1 MSWIEV
7 TYHLRGAPED
17 AEARARAIAIEQSIE
32 MPPEAVDDPF
42 VLGEIL
48 GRVVAVEPR
57 GNGLHAIRILLAA
70 ATVGDDAGQL
80 LNMLFGNSSLHDDLT
95 LADFTLPPELR
106 AALGD
111 GPQIGLDG
119 LRQRVGAGARAL
131 TCSALKPQG
140 LPPAELARL
149 AEAFALGGIDYIK
162 DDHGLATQAYSP
174 FPQRIAACAAAVR
187 RAIARIGHPTRY
199 APSLSGSLDA
209 VREQLRIMAE
219 EGLDTAIVAPAILG
233 LSNVQALRRDY
244 PQIAFL
250 AHPSLAGA
258 ARIDPACLTKLW
270 RLAGVDAVIFPN
282 HGGRFG
288 YSAETCRRIAEAALA
303 TERGQA
309 ASAPV
314 PAGGMSVARVPEIL
328 DFYGRDV
335 MLLIGGNLLA
345 EGDRL
350 SEATAEFV
358 AQVHRHSQ
366 AQAQARTESHV

>member
-7 TYHLRGAPED
+7 TYHLRGSPED
-17 AEARARAIAIEQSIE
+17 AQARARTIAVEQSIE

-48 GRVVAVEPR
+48 GRVVAVEPKGSGR
-57 GNGLHAIRILLAA
+57 HAIRILLSA

-80 LNMLFGNSSLHDDLT
+80 LNMLFGNSSLHDDLA
-95 LADFTLPPELR
+95 LADFALPPEAR
-106 AALGD
+106 AGFGD
-111 GPQIGLDG
+111 GPQIGLGG
-119 LRQRVGAGARAL
+119 LRRRVNAAGRAL

-140 LPPAELARL
+140 LPPEALARL
-149 AEAFALGGIDYIK
+149 AEAFALGGIDYVK

-174 FPQRIAACAAAVR
+174 FPQRVVACTAAVR
-187 RAIARIGHPTRY
+187 RATARTGHPTRY
-199 APSLSGSLDA
+199 VPSLSGSLDA
-209 VREQLRIMAE
+209 VREQLRIIVE
-219 EGLDTAIVAPAILG
+219 EGLDTAMVAPAILG
-233 LSNVQALRRDY
+233 LANVQQLRRDC
-244 PQIAFL
+244 PDIALL

-258 ARIDPACLTKLW
+258 VRIDPACLTKLW

-288 YSAETCRRIAEAALA
+288 YSAQTCERIAQAALA
-303 TERGQA
+303 PEPGLA
-309 ASAPV
+309 AIAPV
-314 PAGGMSVARVPEIL
+314 PAGGMSVARVPEML

-350 SEATAEFV
+350 SEATASFV
-358 AQVHRHSQ
+358 ATVHQHSQ
-366 AQAQARTESHV
+366 AQALAKTHA

>member
-7 TYHLRGAPED
+7 TYHLRGSSED
-17 AEARARAIAIEQSIE
+17 AAARARAIAVEQSVE
-32 MPPEAVDDPF
+32 MPPEAIDDPF

-48 GRVVAVEPR
+48 GRVVAVEPLG
-57 GNGLHAIRILLAA
+57 GNVQAIRILLSA

-95 LADFTLPPELR
+95 LTDFDLPPELR

-119 LRQRVGAGARAL
+119 LRQRVGAEARAL

-140 LPPAELARL
+140 LPPEELARL
-149 AEAFALGGIDYIK
+149 AEAFALGGIDYVK

-174 FPQRIAACAAAVR
+174 FAQRVSACAAAVR
-187 RAIARIGHPTRY
+187 RAAVRTGHPTRY

-209 VREQLRIMAE
+209 VRTQLHVIKE
-219 EGLDTAIVAPAILG
+219 EGLDTAMVAPAILG
-233 LSNVQALRRDY
+233 LANVQQLRRDY
-244 PQIAFL
+244 PDIGFL

-288 YSAETCRRIAEAALA
+288 YSSETCGRIAQAALVPEPGLAA
-303 TERGQA
+303 T
-309 ASAPV
+309 APV
-314 PAGGMSVARVPEIL
+314 PAGGMSVTRVPEML

-350 SEATAEFV
+350 SQATAEFV
-358 AQVHRHSQ
+358 ATVHRHSQ
-366 AQAQARTESHV
+366 AQAPADTHA

>member
-7 TYHLRGAPED
+7 TYHLRGSPED
-17 AEARARAIAIEQSIE
+17 ARARARAIAVEQSIE
-32 MPPEAVDDPF
+32 MPPEAVDDPY

-48 GRVVAVEPR
+48 GRVAAVEPK
-57 GNGLHAIRILLAA
+57 GDGLHAIRILLSA

-95 LADFTLPPELR
+95 LADFALPPELR
-106 AALGD
+106 AAFGD

-119 LRQRVGAGARAL
+119 LRQRVNAAGRAL

-140 LPPAELARL
+140 LPPEELARL
-149 AEAFALGGIDYIK
+149 AEAFALGGIDYVK
-162 DDHGLATQAYSP
+162 DDHGLARQAYSP
-174 FPQRIAACAAAVR
+174 FPQRVAACAAAVR
-187 RAIARIGHPTRY
+187 RATVRTGHPTRY
-199 APSLSGSLDA
+199 VPSLSGSLDV
-209 VREQLRIMAE
+209 VREQLRIIGE
-219 EGLDTAIVAPAILG
+219 EGLDAAMVAPAILG
-233 LSNVQALRRDY
+233 LANVQQLRRDH
-244 PQIAFL
+244 PDIAFL

-270 RLAGVDAVIFPN
+270 RLAGADAVIFPN

-288 YSAETCRRIAEAALA
+288 YSGETCRRIAEAALA
-303 TERGQA
+303 PEPGLATI
-309 ASAPV
+309 APV
-314 PAGGMSVARVPEIL
+314 PAGGMSVARVPEML

-350 SEATAEFV
+350 SETTAEFV
-358 AQVHRHSQ
+358 AQVHQHSQ
-366 AQAQARTESHV
+366 AEARAESHV

>member
-7 TYHLRGAPED
+7 TYHLRSAAGE
-17 AEARARAIAIEQSIE
+17 AEARARAIAVEQSIE

-48 GRVVAVEPR
+48 GRVVTIEPQG
-57 GNGLHAIRILLAA
+57 GNVHAIRILLAA
-70 ATVGDDAGQL
+70 ETVGDDAGQL

-95 LADFTLPPELR
+95 LADFVLPPGLR
-106 AALGD
+106 AAFGD
-111 GPQIGLDG
+111 GPQIGLGG
-119 LRQRVGAGARAL
+119 LRQRVGAAGRAL

-140 LPPAELARL
+140 LPPEQLARL
-149 AEAFALGGIDYIK
+149 AEAFALGRIDYVK

-174 FPQRIAACAAAVR
+174 FSQRVVACAAAVR
-187 RAIARIGHPTRY
+187 RAASHTGHPTRY
-199 APSLSGSLDA
+199 VPSLSGSLDA
-209 VREQLRIMAE
+209 VREQLRILGE
-219 EGLDTAIVAPAILG
+219 EGLDTAMVAPAILG
-233 LSNVQALRRDY
+233 LANVQQLRRDH
-244 PQIAFL
+244 PDIAFL

-258 ARIDPACLTKLW
+258 ARIDPACLTRLW

-288 YSAETCRRIAEAALA
+288 YSADMCRRIAEAALA
-303 TERGQA
+303 PAPGLA
-309 ASAPV
+309 AAAPV
-314 PAGGMSVARVPEIL
+314 PAGGMSVARVPEML

-358 AQVHRHSQ
+358 AKVHHHSR
-366 AQAQARTESHV
+366 AETRTESHV

>member
-7 TYHLRGAPED
+7 TYHLRGSPEE
-17 AEARARAIAIEQSIE
+17 AQARARAISVEQSIE

-48 GRVVAVEPR
+48 GRVIAVEPK
-57 GNGLHAIRILLAA
+57 GSGLHAIRILLSA

-95 LADFTLPPELR
+95 LADVTLPPELR
-106 AALGD
+106 AGFGD

-119 LRQRVGAGARAL
+119 LRERVRATGRAL

-149 AEAFALGGIDYIK
+149 AEAFALGGIDYVK

-174 FPQRIAACAAAVR
+174 FPQRAAACAAAVR
-187 RAIARIGHPTRY
+187 RANAQTGHPTRY
-199 APSLSGSLDA
+199 VPSLSGSLDV
-209 VREQLRIMAE
+209 VREQLRIIGE
-219 EGLDTAIVAPAILG
+219 EGLDTAMVAPAILG
-233 LSNVQALRRDY
+233 LANVQQLRRDY
-244 PQIAFL
+244 PDIAFL

-258 ARIDPACLTKLW
+258 ARIDPACLARLW
-270 RLAGVDAVIFPN
+270 RLAGIDAVIFPN

-288 YSAETCRRIAEAALA
+288 YSAETCRRIAQAALA
-303 TERGQA
+303 PEPGLA
-309 ASAPV
+309 AIAPV
-314 PAGGMSVARVPEIL
+314 PAGGMSVARVPEML

-350 SEATAEFV
+350 SEATAAFV
-358 AQVHRHSQ
+358 ATVHQHSQ
-366 AQAQARTESHV
+366 AQALAQTHA

>member
-7 TYHLRGAPED
+7 TYHLRGSAAD
-17 AEARARAIAIEQSIE
+17 AEARARVIAVEQSIE
-32 MPPEAVDDPF
+32 MPPEAVDDAF

-57 GNGLHAIRILLAA
+57 SDSLQAIRIRLSA

-95 LADFTLPPELR
+95 LAEVVVPPDLR

-111 GPQIGLDG
+111 GPQVGLDG
-119 LRQRVGAGARAL
+119 LRRRVGAQARAL

-140 LPPAELARL
+140 LPSEDLARL
-149 AEAFALGGIDYIK
+149 AEAFALGGIDYVK

-174 FPQRIAACAAAVR
+174 FPQRISACAAAVR
-187 RAIARIGHPTRY
+187 RATARTGHPTRY
-199 APSLSGSLDA
+199 VPSLSGSLDA
-209 VREQLRIMAE
+209 VREQVRVITE
-219 EGLDTAIVAPAILG
+219 EGLDTAMVAPAILG
-233 LSNVQALRRDY
+233 LSNVQQLRRDY
-244 PQIAFL
+244 PDIAFL
-250 AHPSLAGA
+250 AHPSLAGV
-258 ARIDPACLTKLW
+258 ARIDPACLTTLW
-270 RLAGVDAVIFPN
+270 RLAGIDAVIFPN

-288 YSAETCRRIAEAALA
+288 YSEETCRRIAQAALVP
-303 TERGQA
+303 TPGLA
-309 ASAPV
+309 AIAPM
-314 PAGGMSVARVPEIL
+314 PAGGMSVARVPEML

-350 SEATAEFV
+350 SEATAAF
-358 AQVHRHSQ
+358 AATVHQHSQ
-366 AQAQARTESHV
+366 AQAQAPAESHA

>member
-7 TYHLRGAPED
+7 TYHLRGSAAD
-17 AEARARAIAIEQSIE
+17 AEARARVIAVEQSIE
-32 MPPEAVDDPF
+32 MPPEAVDDAF

-57 GNGLHAIRILLAA
+57 SDSLQAIRIRLSA

-95 LADFTLPPELR
+95 LAEVVVPPDLR

-111 GPQIGLDG
+111 GPQVGLDG
-119 LRQRVGAGARAL
+119 LRRRVGAQARAL

-140 LPPAELARL
+140 LPSEDLARL
-149 AEAFALGGIDYIK
+149 AEAFALGGIDYVK

-174 FPQRIAACAAAVR
+174 FPQRVSACAAAVR
-187 RAIARIGHPTRY
+187 RATARTGHPTRY
-199 APSLSGSLDA
+199 VPSLSGSLDA
-209 VREQLRIMAE
+209 VRTQLRVITE
-219 EGLDTAIVAPAILG
+219 EGLDTAMVAPAILG
-233 LSNVQALRRDY
+233 LSNVQQLRRDY
-244 PQIAFL
+244 PDIALL

-258 ARIDPACLTKLW
+258 ARIDPACLTTLW
-270 RLAGVDAVIFPN
+270 RLAGIDAVIFPN

-288 YSAETCRRIAEAALA
+288 YSEETCRRIAQAALVP
-303 TERGQA
+303 TPGLA
-309 ASAPV
+309 AIAPV
-314 PAGGMSVARVPEIL
+314 PAGGMSVARVPEML

-335 MLLIGGNLLA
+335 MLLIGGSLLA

-350 SEATAEFV
+350 NEATAAFV
-358 AQVHRHSQ
+358 ATVHQHSQ
-366 AQAQARTESHV
+366 TQAPAETHA

>member
-7 TYHLRGAPED
+7 TYHLRGSPEE
-17 AEARARAIAIEQSIE
+17 AEARARAIAVEQSIE

-48 GRVVAVEPR
+48 GRVVAVEPK
-57 GNGLHAIRILLAA
+57 GSGLHAFRILLSA

-95 LADFTLPPELR
+95 LADFALPPDLR
-106 AALGD
+106 AAFGD
-111 GPQIGLDG
+111 GPQWGLDG
-119 LRQRVGAGARAL
+119 LRRRVGATGRAL

-140 LPPAELARL
+140 LPPQELARL
-149 AEAFALGGIDYIK
+149 AEAFGLGGIDYVK
-162 DDHGLATQAYSP
+162 DDHGLATQTYSP
-174 FPQRIAACAAAVR
+174 FAHRVAACAAAVR
-187 RAIARIGHPTRY
+187 RAVAQTGHPTRY
-199 APSLSGSLDA
+199 VPSLSGSLDA
-209 VREQLRIMAE
+209 VREQLRIIKE
-219 EGLDTAIVAPAILG
+219 EGLDTAMVAPAILG
-233 LSNVQALRRDY
+233 LSNVQQLRRDY
-244 PQIAFL
+244 PYIAFL

-258 ARIDPACLTKLW
+258 ARIDPACLARLW

-288 YSAETCRRIAEAALA
+288 YSTQTCRRIAEAALA
-303 TERGQA
+303 PEPGL
-309 ASAPV
+309 SPIAPV
-314 PAGGMSVARVPEIL
+314 PAGGMSVARVPEML

-366 AQAQARTESHV
+366 AQVRAESHV

>member
-7 TYHLRGAPED
+7 TYHLRGAAAD
-17 AEARARAIAIEQSIE
+17 AEARARAIAVEQSIE
-32 MPPEAVDDPF
+32 MPPDAVDDPF

-57 GNGLHAIRILLAA
+57 SDGLQAIRIRLSA
-70 ATVGDDAGQL
+70 ATVGGDAGQL

-95 LADFTLPPELR
+95 LAEIAVPPELR
-106 AALGD
+106 AALRG
-111 GPQIGLDG
+111 GSQIGLDG
-119 LRQRVGAGARAL
+119 LRERVGAKARAL

-140 LPPAELARL
+140 LPAKELARL
-149 AEAFALGGIDYIK
+149 AEAFALGSIDYVK

-174 FPQRIAACAAAVR
+174 FPQRVSACAAAMR
-187 RAIARIGHPTRY
+187 RAVARTGHATRY
-199 APSLSGSLDA
+199 VPSLSGSLDA
-209 VREQLRIMAE
+209 VREQLHIICE
-219 EGLDTAIVAPAILG
+219 EGLDTAMVAPAILG
-233 LSNVQALRRDY
+233 LANVQQIRRDY
-244 PQIAFL
+244 PDVAFL

-258 ARIDPACLTKLW
+258 ARIDPACLTTLW

-288 YSAETCRRIAEAALA
+288 YSAQTCERIAQAALA
-303 TERGQA
+303 PEPGLA
-309 ASAPV
+309 AIAPV
-314 PAGGMSVARVPEIL
+314 PAGGMSVARVPEML

-350 SEATAEFV
+350 SEATAAFV
-358 AQVHRHSQ
+358 ATVHRHSQ
-366 AQAQARTESHV
+366 AQAPAETHA